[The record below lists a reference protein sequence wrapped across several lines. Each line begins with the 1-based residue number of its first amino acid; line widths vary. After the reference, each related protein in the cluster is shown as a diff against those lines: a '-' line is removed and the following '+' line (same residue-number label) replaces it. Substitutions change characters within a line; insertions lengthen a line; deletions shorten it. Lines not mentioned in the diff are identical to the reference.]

1 MPQGVQVQVL
11 PWGRNNGETYMPEFD
26 SEKIFALSKP
36 SPEEVFR
43 QQLEDSLNY
52 NLQLRRQRGI
62 DPMPVIVGFTH
73 IYNTYNSVERER
85 WQKYG
90 FARQTFRNLA
100 RMSVTSNR

>member
-1 MPQGVQVQVL
+1 
-11 PWGRNNGETYMPEFD
+11 MPEFD
-26 SEKIFALSKP
+26 SEKVFKICGSEKP

>member
-1 MPQGVQVQVL
+1 
-11 PWGRNNGETYMPEFD
+11 MPEFD
-26 SEKIFALSKP
+26 SEKIFALGKP
-36 SPEEVFR
+36 SPEEIFR

-73 IYNTYNSVERER
+73 IYNTYNSVEREN

-100 RMSVTSNR
+100 KLSLISNF